1 MKKQSKILLAS
12 LFVTLLTQQ
21 ASAFSRGR
29 PIWDRRSST
38 SSNTSQ
44 SSPVQQ
50 PTAPPPVV
58 TLPTQPVTPTPVP
71 TTPPVQSGY
80 QDGDIIFIQSQSSQ
94 SAALREATGSVWTHV
109 GLLVQ
114 QNSKWYVAEAIGP
127 VVNTPISE
135 FIARS
140 KNKAYQVYRFRHFE
154 PATMRS
160 AMLSAIQKYNKPYDI
175 YFEFDN
181 TRTYC
186 SELTYKVM
194 LDVTGVGLGRVEK
207 MRDMKL
213 DGPYV
218 KALVQKRLAEI
229 GKTVNLDEDIITPV
243 SQMMDSNVT
252 LVTSSGSN

>member
-12 LFVTLLTQQ
+12 LFITIITQQ

-29 PIWDRRSST
+29 PIWDRRST
-38 SSNTSQ
+38 SVQ
-44 SSPVQQ
+44 QQ
-50 PTAPPPVV
+50 PTTPTPLQPPIV
-58 TLPTQPVTPTPVP
+58 TLPTQPITPVPVP
-71 TTPPVQSGY
+71 TTP
-80 QDGDIIFIQSQSSQ
+80 
-94 SAALREATGSVWTHV
+94 
-109 GLLVQ
+109 LVQ

-127 VVNTPISE
+127 VVSTAMSE

-140 KNKAYQVYRFRHFE
+140 KNKAYQVYRFRHFD
-154 PATMRS
+154 PATMKA

-218 KALVQKRLAEI
+218 KALVQKRLTEI
-229 GKTVNLDEDIITPV
+229 GKTLNLDEDIITPV

-252 LVTSSGSN
+252 LVTSSSSN